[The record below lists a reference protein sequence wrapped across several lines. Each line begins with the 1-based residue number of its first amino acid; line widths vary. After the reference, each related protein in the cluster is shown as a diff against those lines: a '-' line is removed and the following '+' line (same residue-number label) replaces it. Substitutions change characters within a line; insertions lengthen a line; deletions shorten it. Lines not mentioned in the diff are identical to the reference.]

1 MPDDMADAP
10 SSPRARIL
18 VVDDEASLRRIAQYR
33 LAEAGYAVELA
44 EDGAKA
50 LDALAASLP
59 DLVITDL
66 KMPGISGEDL
76 VREVLRR
83 EPGTPVIVVTGHGTV
98 EGAVRAMKDGVADY
112 VLKPVSWDEML
123 VTVQRVLDAALLRRD
138 NARLRS
144 ELTERTRFDGILG
157 TSGPMRA
164 LFAQMERLRNVDTTV
179 LLQGESGTGK
189 ELVARALHF
198 QGHRATGP
206 FVAVNCG
213 AIPKGLVESQLFGHE
228 RGAFTGADRLH
239 RGHFEMAHGGTL
251 FLDEVGEVPPPAQV
265 TLLRVLTEKRV
276 TRLGGEKA
284 TDVDVR
290 VVAATNRDLEAAVA
304 DGDFRKDLYY
314 RLAVV
319 PLVLPPLRERRE
331 DVLPLAESF
340 VRRFAKGGATISP
353 QAAAAL
359 TAYDWPGNV
368 RELEN
373 AMERAAVLGGDARTI
388 SVADLPAALREPAPP
403 PSETADFPADGVD
416 LAAIERAWIRKALTH
431 TGGNRTRAAKL
442 LGISRQTLLY
452 RLEKHGIDIPPA
464 TGPASA

>member
-1 MPDDMADAP
+1 VPESP
-10 SSPRARIL
+10 SAPRARIL

-33 LAEAGYAVELA
+33 LAEAGYEVALA
-44 EDGAKA
+44 EDGAAA
-50 LDALAASLP
+50 LERLAAFGP
-59 DLVITDL
+59 DLVVTDL
-66 KMPGISGEDL
+66 RMPGIGGEEL

-83 EPGTPVIVVTGHGTV
+83 EPGLPVVVVTGHGTV
-98 EGAVRAMKDGVADY
+98 EGAVRVMKDGVADY

-123 VTVQRVLDAALLRRD
+123 VAVQRALDAASLVRD
-138 NARLRS
+138 NRRLRS
-144 ELTERTRFDGILG
+144 ELAERTRFDGILG
-157 TSGPMRA
+157 SSGPMRA
-164 LFAQMERLRNVDTTV
+164 LFAQMERLRDVDTTV

-198 QGHRATGP
+198 QGQRAKGP

-228 RGAFTGADRLH
+228 KGAFTGADRMH

-251 FLDEVGEVPPPAQV
+251 FLDEVAEIPLAAQV
-265 TLLRVLTEKRV
+265 TLLRALTERRV
-276 TRLGGEKA
+276 TRLGGEGA
-284 TDVDVR
+284 IDVDVR
-290 VVAATNRDLEAAVA
+290 VIAATNRDVEAAVA

-340 VRRFAKGGATISP
+340 VRKFAKAGVTISP

-359 TAYDWPGNV
+359 KAYDWPGNV

-373 AMERAAVLGGDARTI
+373 AMERAAVLGGDAGTI
-388 SVADLPAALREPAPP
+388 ALADLPAALREPAAP
-403 PSETADFPADGVD
+403 PSAESGFPAEGVD

-452 RLEKHGIDIPPA
+452 RLEKHGIDIPPP
-464 TGPASA
+464 TGNSAA